1 MGTALTEHDVRKWLG
16 DYKTAWE
23 RQDPALF
30 TTLFTGDC
38 EYRDTPFSEPI
49 KAKDFREFWSS
60 LAREQRDNHM
70 TFEDVAMLDGRRAL
84 AFWRAQTTKN
94 SRRMEGDGV
103 MLLTFAD
110 DGRCCDL
117 REWQHARGVG
127 EPLHR
132 RVFQG
137 S

>member
-1 MGTALTEHDVRKWLG
+1 MTEHDVRMWLSA
-16 DYKTAWE
+16 YKTAWE

-30 TTLFTGDC
+30 TTLFTADC
-38 EYRDTPFSEPI
+38 EYRNTPFSEPI
-49 KAKDFREFWSS
+49 AAKDFHGFWSN

-70 TFEDVAMLDGRRAL
+70 TFGDVAILDGQRAI
-84 AFWRAQTTKN
+84 AFWRAQTTK
-94 SRRMEGDGV
+94 SSGRMEGDGV

-110 DGRCCDL
+110 NGLCSDL
-117 REWQHARGVG
+117 REWQHSRGVG

-132 RVFQG
+132 RVFRD